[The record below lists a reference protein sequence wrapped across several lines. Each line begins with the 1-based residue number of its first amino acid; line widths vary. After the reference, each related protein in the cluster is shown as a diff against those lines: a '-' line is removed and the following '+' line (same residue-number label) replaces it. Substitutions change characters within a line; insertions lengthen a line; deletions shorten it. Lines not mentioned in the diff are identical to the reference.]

1 MKKNFLHV
9 SFPLFNLLFTLI
21 SFFCFNIIFL
31 RKLLSVTGFGLPFII
46 VILVI
51 LLLLFIAADL
61 LLWPHTAKP
70 SAILIL
76 FLNAF
81 CFYFMN
87 TYHVSIDKI
96 MLLNAFQTDLA
107 EASDLLSFRLFLCL
121 LVGALL
127 PALLISRIHIR
138 FLPWRQELRRRLT
151 RAFFL
156 IIVIGAVIFPNYK
169 YTAQFLRNHRRLKY
183 DLLPVNYFGA
193 VISAVQIIYKKHHP
207 LVRIGTDAVF
217 SPYWNNHKPLLL
229 VIVIGET
236 ARAQNFSLGGYPRDT
251 NRDLEPWRNQLL
263 YFGDTSAC
271 GTSTAVSLPCIFSAQ
286 RRRTFKPGS
295 EAYTENLLD
304 VFQRV
309 GYRVLWRENN
319 SGCKNNCDR
328 VKTETFCSNYA
339 CKDEILLKDFIPT
352 VKSLPGNTV
361 IVLHQQGSHGPAYH
375 RRYPDHF
382 KRYTPVCTTADLS
395 RCLQNEIINA
405 YDNSIA
411 YTSYVLAQTISLLS
425 RLSADYNT
433 LMLFV
438 SDHGESLGEKGL
450 YLHAA
455 PYIIAPREQTKVPM
469 LIWLSPANAEAL
481 KIDLSCARK
490 TTAGR
495 RSHENIF
502 HTLLGLGGIN
512 TAEYRENLD
521 IFASCRKK

>member
-1 MKKNFLHV
+1 MRLFFQTTNIRPSFYATTAVSNTICCRLTISAP
-9 SFPLFNLLFTLI
+9 SFPPSKSFTKT
-21 SFFCFNIIFL
+21 S
-31 RKLLSVTGFGLPFII
+31 SVG
-46 VILVI
+46 
-51 LLLLFIAADL
+51 
-61 LLWPHTAKP
+61 PHRYR
-70 SAILIL
+70 
-76 FLNAF
+76 
-81 CFYFMN
+81 C
-87 TYHVSIDKI
+87 
-96 MLLNAFQTDLA
+96 
-107 EASDLLSFRLFLCL
+107 R
-121 LVGALL
+121 
-127 PALLISRIHIR
+127 
-138 FLPWRQELRRRLT
+138 
-151 RAFFL
+151 
-156 IIVIGAVIFPNYK
+156 
-169 YTAQFLRNHRRLKY
+169 
-183 DLLPVNYFGA
+183 
-193 VISAVQIIYKKHHP
+193 
-207 LVRIGTDAVF
+207 F

-438 SDHGESLGEKGL
+438 SDHGESLGEKGSICTPPL
-450 YLHAA
+450 TSL
-455 PYIIAPREQTKVPM
+455 R
-469 LIWLSPANAEAL
+469 PAN
-481 KIDLSCARK
+481 KQR
-490 TTAGR
+490 
-495 RSHENIF
+495 
-502 HTLLGLGGIN
+502 
-512 TAEYRENLD
+512 YR
-521 IFASCRKK
+521 C